1 MTPAEQQAVRNIL
14 AELRLTRERVRHLE
28 DRIGD
33 LIDTYDT
40 RINTKNKVID
50 DLRRRLD
57 YQKRQTRKANT
68 LLKNAN
74 SKTTELHGLLIRNG
88 VEVPSR

>member
-33 LIDTYDT
+33 LIDTHHT
-40 RINTKNKVID
+40 RLQTKDAAIT

-68 LLKNAN
+68 LLKNAQN
-74 SKTTELHGLLIRNG
+74 KTTELHGLLIRNG
-88 VEVPSR
+88 VDV